1 MRFSEHF
8 QKKFIRWAST
18 ITCSVLAVLCRRRA
32 YAGLALSLV
41 AYTLGFIALI
51 SLCRALF
58 ADSLSVVIADA
69 TSTWVSVPDSQV
81 DLYRMLGMQEGSMA
95 DGLHQFRDL
104 SDYHAVVGFIEGPLV
119 WSAYGVGLVVIAALR
134 IHIVALDLDS
144 VIWAL
149 SQASTNN
156 GSEVQKADGGYIG
169 IPADSTA
176 DGDIISISVGSDYL
190 DCSVKY
196 GNVKFLEDESTS
208 DTLYFQGVS
217 AGKDNIV
224 ISENG
229 SDGVI
234 FREYAVIV
242 NDDLTVD
249 LYPESNGI
257 ALLDGGY
264 GINY

>member
-1 MRFSEHF
+1 MKRY
-8 QKKFIRWAST
+8 
-18 ITCSVLAVLCRRRA
+18 SVIGAM
-32 YAGLALSLV
+32 
-41 AYTLGFIALI
+41 ALI
-51 SLCRALF
+51 IVLTTCGAF
-58 ADSLSVVIADA
+58 TACGTDDTAVAGQGVTEQTADVSDITQAETAASDAAETSDDVSAPAEEENAADITDSTNIANVGESELTEEA
-69 TSTWVSVPDSQV
+69 ENKEASP
-81 DLYRMLGMQEGSMA
+81 EAAEEA
-95 DGLHQFRDL
+95 DGE
-104 SDYHAVVGFIEGPLV
+104 A
-119 WSAYGVGLVVIAALR
+119 
-134 IHIVALDLDS
+134 
-144 VIWAL
+144 
-149 SQASTNN
+149 
-156 GSEVQKADGGYIG
+156 QKADGVYIG

>member
-1 MRFSEHF
+1 MKRY
-8 QKKFIRWAST
+8 
-18 ITCSVLAVLCRRRA
+18 SVIGAM
-32 YAGLALSLV
+32 
-41 AYTLGFIALI
+41 ALI
-51 SLCRALF
+51 IVLTACGAFTACGTDDTAVAGQGVTEQTAEISDITQAEAAAETSADVSDK
-58 ADSLSVVIADA
+58 ADSANAEEENAADITDSTNIANVGESELTEEA
-69 TSTWVSVPDSQV
+69 ENKEASP
-81 DLYRMLGMQEGSMA
+81 EAAEEA
-95 DGLHQFRDL
+95 DGE
-104 SDYHAVVGFIEGPLV
+104 A
-119 WSAYGVGLVVIAALR
+119 
-134 IHIVALDLDS
+134 
-144 VIWAL
+144 
-149 SQASTNN
+149 
-156 GSEVQKADGGYIG
+156 QKADGGYIG

>member
-1 MRFSEHF
+1 MYYMKRY
-8 QKKFIRWAST
+8 
-18 ITCSVLAVLCRRRA
+18 SVIGAM
-32 YAGLALSLV
+32 
-41 AYTLGFIALI
+41 ALI
-51 SLCRALF
+51 IILTACGAFTACGTDDTAVAGQGVTEQTAEISDITQAEAAASDSDETSADVSDK
-58 ADSLSVVIADA
+58 ADSANAADITDSTNIANVGESELTEEA
-69 TSTWVSVPDSQV
+69 ENKEASP
-81 DLYRMLGMQEGSMA
+81 EAAEEA
-95 DGLHQFRDL
+95 DGE
-104 SDYHAVVGFIEGPLV
+104 A
-119 WSAYGVGLVVIAALR
+119 
-134 IHIVALDLDS
+134 
-144 VIWAL
+144 
-149 SQASTNN
+149 
-156 GSEVQKADGGYIG
+156 QKADGGYIG

-264 GINY
+264 DINY

>member
-1 MRFSEHF
+1 MYYMKRY
-8 QKKFIRWAST
+8 
-18 ITCSVLAVLCRRRA
+18 SVIGAM
-32 YAGLALSLV
+32 
-41 AYTLGFIALI
+41 ALI
-51 SLCRALF
+51 IVLTACGAFTACGTDDTAVAGQGVTEQTAEISDITQAETAASDSDETSDDVSANAEEENA
-58 ADSLSVVIADA
+58 ADITDSTNIANVGESELTEEA
-69 TSTWVSVPDSQV
+69 ENKEASP
-81 DLYRMLGMQEGSMA
+81 EAAEEA
-95 DGLHQFRDL
+95 DGE
-104 SDYHAVVGFIEGPLV
+104 A
-119 WSAYGVGLVVIAALR
+119 
-134 IHIVALDLDS
+134 
-144 VIWAL
+144 
-149 SQASTNN
+149 
-156 GSEVQKADGGYIG
+156 QKADGGYIG

>member
-1 MRFSEHF
+1 MKRY
-8 QKKFIRWAST
+8 
-18 ITCSVLAVLCRRRA
+18 SVIGAM
-32 YAGLALSLV
+32 
-41 AYTLGFIALI
+41 ALI
-51 SLCRALF
+51 IVLTACGAFTACGTNDTAVAGQDVTEQTAEISDITQAETAASDAAETTAAVSAPAGEENA
-58 ADSLSVVIADA
+58 ADITDSTNIANVGESELTEEA
-69 TSTWVSVPDSQV
+69 ENEEASP
-81 DLYRMLGMQEGSMA
+81 EAAEEA
-95 DGLHQFRDL
+95 DGE
-104 SDYHAVVGFIEGPLV
+104 A
-119 WSAYGVGLVVIAALR
+119 
-134 IHIVALDLDS
+134 
-144 VIWAL
+144 
-149 SQASTNN
+149 
-156 GSEVQKADGGYIG
+156 QKADGGYIG

-208 DTLYFQGVS
+208 DTLYFQGIS

-257 ALLDGGY
+257 APLDGGY

>member
-1 MRFSEHF
+1 M
-8 QKKFIRWAST
+8 KK
-18 ITCSVLAVLCRRRA
+18 
-32 YAGLALSLV
+32 
-41 AYTLGFIALI
+41 YTVIGAMALI
-51 SLCRALF
+51 IVLTACGAFTACGTDDTAVSGQDVTEQTAEVSDITQAETAASNVAETSADVSNK
-58 ADSLSVVIADA
+58 ADSANAEEENAGEIAD
-69 TSTWVSVPDSQV
+69 STDITDIVKTELTEKAENEEASP
-81 DLYRMLGMQEGSMA
+81 EAAEEA
-95 DGLHQFRDL
+95 DG
-104 SDYHAVVGFIEGPLV
+104 E
-119 WSAYGVGLVVIAALR
+119 
-134 IHIVALDLDS
+134 
-144 VIWAL
+144 
-149 SQASTNN
+149 T
-156 GSEVQKADGGYIG
+156 QKADGGYIG

-208 DTLYFQGVS
+208 DTLYFQGIS

-242 NDDLTVD
+242 NDDLTLD

>member
-1 MRFSEHF
+1 MKRY
-8 QKKFIRWAST
+8 
-18 ITCSVLAVLCRRRA
+18 SVIGAM
-32 YAGLALSLV
+32 
-41 AYTLGFIALI
+41 ALI
-51 SLCRALF
+51 IILTACGAFTACGTDDTAVAGQGVTEQTAEISDITQAEAAASG
-58 ADSLSVVIADA
+58 ADETSAAVSAPAEEENAADITDSTNIANVGESELTEEA
-69 TSTWVSVPDSQV
+69 ENKEASP
-81 DLYRMLGMQEGSMA
+81 EAAEEA
-95 DGLHQFRDL
+95 DGE
-104 SDYHAVVGFIEGPLV
+104 A
-119 WSAYGVGLVVIAALR
+119 
-134 IHIVALDLDS
+134 
-144 VIWAL
+144 
-149 SQASTNN
+149 
-156 GSEVQKADGGYIG
+156 QKADGGYIG

>member
-1 MRFSEHF
+1 MYYMKRY
-8 QKKFIRWAST
+8 
-18 ITCSVLAVLCRRRA
+18 SVIGAM
-32 YAGLALSLV
+32 
-41 AYTLGFIALI
+41 ALI
-51 SLCRALF
+51 IVLTACGAFTACGTDDTAVAGQGVTEQTADVSDITQAETAASDSDETSADVSDK
-58 ADSLSVVIADA
+58 ADSANAEEENAADIAD
-69 TSTWVSVPDSQV
+69 STNIANVGESELTEEAENKEASP
-81 DLYRMLGMQEGSMA
+81 EAAEEA
-95 DGLHQFRDL
+95 DGE
-104 SDYHAVVGFIEGPLV
+104 A
-119 WSAYGVGLVVIAALR
+119 
-134 IHIVALDLDS
+134 
-144 VIWAL
+144 
-149 SQASTNN
+149 
-156 GSEVQKADGGYIG
+156 QKADGGYIG

>member
-1 MRFSEHF
+1 MYYMKRY
-8 QKKFIRWAST
+8 
-18 ITCSVLAVLCRRRA
+18 SVIGAM
-32 YAGLALSLV
+32 
-41 AYTLGFIALI
+41 ALI
-51 SLCRALF
+51 IVLTACGAFTACGTDDTAVAGQGVTEQS
-58 ADSLSVVIADA
+58 ADVSDITQAEAAASGADETSAAVSAPAEEENAADITDSTNIANVGESELTEEA
-69 TSTWVSVPDSQV
+69 ENKEASP
-81 DLYRMLGMQEGSMA
+81 EAAEEA
-95 DGLHQFRDL
+95 DGE
-104 SDYHAVVGFIEGPLV
+104 A
-119 WSAYGVGLVVIAALR
+119 
-134 IHIVALDLDS
+134 
-144 VIWAL
+144 
-149 SQASTNN
+149 
-156 GSEVQKADGGYIG
+156 QKADGGYIG

>member
-1 MRFSEHF
+1 MYYMKRY
-8 QKKFIRWAST
+8 
-18 ITCSVLAVLCRRRA
+18 SVIGAM
-32 YAGLALSLV
+32 
-41 AYTLGFIALI
+41 ALI
-51 SLCRALF
+51 IVLTACGAFTACGTDDTAVAGQGVTEQTAEISDITQAEAAAETSADVSDK
-58 ADSLSVVIADA
+58 ADSANAEEENAADITDSTNIANVGETELTEEA
-69 TSTWVSVPDSQV
+69 ENKEASPEVA
-81 DLYRMLGMQEGSMA
+81 EEA
-95 DGLHQFRDL
+95 DGE
-104 SDYHAVVGFIEGPLV
+104 A
-119 WSAYGVGLVVIAALR
+119 
-134 IHIVALDLDS
+134 
-144 VIWAL
+144 
-149 SQASTNN
+149 
-156 GSEVQKADGGYIG
+156 QKGDGGYIG

-257 ALLDGGY
+257 APLDGGY

>member
-1 MRFSEHF
+1 M
-8 QKKFIRWAST
+8 
-18 ITCSVLAVLCRRRA
+18 
-32 YAGLALSLV
+32 
-41 AYTLGFIALI
+41 ALI
-51 SLCRALF
+51 IVLTACGAFTACGTDDTAVAGQGVTEQTADVSDITQAETVASDAAETSDDVSAPAEEENAADI
-58 ADSLSVVIADA
+58 ADSTNIANVGESELTEEA
-69 TSTWVSVPDSQV
+69 ENEEASP
-81 DLYRMLGMQEGSMA
+81 EAAEEA
-95 DGLHQFRDL
+95 DGE
-104 SDYHAVVGFIEGPLV
+104 A
-119 WSAYGVGLVVIAALR
+119 
-134 IHIVALDLDS
+134 
-144 VIWAL
+144 
-149 SQASTNN
+149 
-156 GSEVQKADGGYIG
+156 QKADGGYIG

>member
-1 MRFSEHF
+1 MKRY
-8 QKKFIRWAST
+8 
-18 ITCSVLAVLCRRRA
+18 SVIGAM
-32 YAGLALSLV
+32 
-41 AYTLGFIALI
+41 ALI
-51 SLCRALF
+51 IVLTACGAFTACGTDDTAVAGQGVTEQTAEISDITQAETAASDSDETSDDVSANAEEENA
-58 ADSLSVVIADA
+58 ADITDSTNIANVGESELTEEA
-69 TSTWVSVPDSQV
+69 ENKEASP
-81 DLYRMLGMQEGSMA
+81 EAAEEA
-95 DGLHQFRDL
+95 DGE
-104 SDYHAVVGFIEGPLV
+104 A
-119 WSAYGVGLVVIAALR
+119 
-134 IHIVALDLDS
+134 
-144 VIWAL
+144 
-149 SQASTNN
+149 
-156 GSEVQKADGGYIG
+156 QKADGGYIG

>member
-1 MRFSEHF
+1 MKR
-8 QKKFIRWAST
+8 
-18 ITCSVLAVLCRRRA
+18 
-32 YAGLALSLV
+32 
-41 AYTLGFIALI
+41 YTVIGAIALI
-51 SLCRALF
+51 IVLTACGAFTACGTNDTAVSGQGVTEQTAEASDITQAETVASDAAETSAAVSAPAEEENAGEI
-58 ADSLSVVIADA
+58 ADSAGTTDIAETELA
-69 TSTWVSVPDSQV
+69 
-81 DLYRMLGMQEGSMA
+81 EEA
-95 DGLHQFRDL
+95 DG
-104 SDYHAVVGFIEGPLV
+104 
-119 WSAYGVGLVVIAALR
+119 
-134 IHIVALDLDS
+134 
-144 VIWAL
+144 
-149 SQASTNN
+149 
-156 GSEVQKADGGYIG
+156 EVQKADGGYIG

>member
-1 MRFSEHF
+1 MKR
-8 QKKFIRWAST
+8 
-18 ITCSVLAVLCRRRA
+18 
-32 YAGLALSLV
+32 
-41 AYTLGFIALI
+41 YTVKRYTVIGAMALI
-51 SLCRALF
+51 IVLTACGAFTACGTNDTAVSGQGVTEQTAEASDITQAETVASDAAETSAAVSAPAEEENAGEI
-58 ADSLSVVIADA
+58 ADSAGTTDIAETELA
-69 TSTWVSVPDSQV
+69 
-81 DLYRMLGMQEGSMA
+81 EEA
-95 DGLHQFRDL
+95 DG
-104 SDYHAVVGFIEGPLV
+104 
-119 WSAYGVGLVVIAALR
+119 
-134 IHIVALDLDS
+134 
-144 VIWAL
+144 
-149 SQASTNN
+149 
-156 GSEVQKADGGYIG
+156 EVQKADGGYIG

-257 ALLDGGY
+257 ELLDGGY

>member
-1 MRFSEHF
+1 MKRY
-8 QKKFIRWAST
+8 
-18 ITCSVLAVLCRRRA
+18 SVIGAM
-32 YAGLALSLV
+32 
-41 AYTLGFIALI
+41 ALI
-51 SLCRALF
+51 IVLTACGAFTACGTDDTAVAGQGVTEQS
-58 ADSLSVVIADA
+58 ADVSDITQAETAASDAAETSDDVSANAEEENAADITDSTNIANVGETELTEEA
-69 TSTWVSVPDSQV
+69 ENKEASP
-81 DLYRMLGMQEGSMA
+81 EAAEEA
-95 DGLHQFRDL
+95 DGE
-104 SDYHAVVGFIEGPLV
+104 A
-119 WSAYGVGLVVIAALR
+119 
-134 IHIVALDLDS
+134 
-144 VIWAL
+144 
-149 SQASTNN
+149 
-156 GSEVQKADGGYIG
+156 QKADGGYIG

>member
-1 MRFSEHF
+1 MYYMKR
-8 QKKFIRWAST
+8 
-18 ITCSVLAVLCRRRA
+18 
-32 YAGLALSLV
+32 
-41 AYTLGFIALI
+41 YTVIGAIALI
-51 SLCRALF
+51 IVLTACGAFTACGTNDTAVSGQGVTEQTAEASDITQAETVASDAAETSADVSDK
-58 ADSLSVVIADA
+58 ADSANAEEENAADITDSINIANVGESELTEEA
-69 TSTWVSVPDSQV
+69 ENEEASP
-81 DLYRMLGMQEGSMA
+81 EAAEEA
-95 DGLHQFRDL
+95 DG
-104 SDYHAVVGFIEGPLV
+104 
-119 WSAYGVGLVVIAALR
+119 
-134 IHIVALDLDS
+134 
-144 VIWAL
+144 
-149 SQASTNN
+149 
-156 GSEVQKADGGYIG
+156 EVQKADGGYIG
-169 IPADSTA
+169 IPTDSTA

-196 GNVKFLEDESTS
+196 GNVKFLEDESNS

>member
-1 MRFSEHF
+1 MYHMKRY
-8 QKKFIRWAST
+8 
-18 ITCSVLAVLCRRRA
+18 SVIGAM
-32 YAGLALSLV
+32 
-41 AYTLGFIALI
+41 ALI
-51 SLCRALF
+51 IVLTACGAFTACGTDDTAVAGQGVTEQTAEISDITQAEAAASDSDETSADVSDK
-58 ADSLSVVIADA
+58 ADSANAEEENAADITDSTNIANVGETELTEA
-69 TSTWVSVPDSQV
+69 SENKEASP
-81 DLYRMLGMQEGSMA
+81 EAAEEA
-95 DGLHQFRDL
+95 DG
-104 SDYHAVVGFIEGPLV
+104 
-119 WSAYGVGLVVIAALR
+119 
-134 IHIVALDLDS
+134 
-144 VIWAL
+144 
-149 SQASTNN
+149 
-156 GSEVQKADGGYIG
+156 EVQKADGGYIG

>member
-1 MRFSEHF
+1 MKRHTV
-8 QKKFIRWAST
+8 IGA
-18 ITCSVLAVLCRRRA
+18 
-32 YAGLALSLV
+32 
-41 AYTLGFIALI
+41 IALI
-51 SLCRALF
+51 IVLTACGAFTACGTNDMAVSGQGVTEQTAE
-58 ADSLSVVIADA
+58 ASDITQAETVASDAAETSAAVSAPDEEEIAETELA
-69 TSTWVSVPDSQV
+69 EEAENEEASP
-81 DLYRMLGMQEGSMA
+81 EAAEEA
-95 DGLHQFRDL
+95 DG
-104 SDYHAVVGFIEGPLV
+104 
-119 WSAYGVGLVVIAALR
+119 
-134 IHIVALDLDS
+134 
-144 VIWAL
+144 
-149 SQASTNN
+149 
-156 GSEVQKADGGYIG
+156 EVQKADGGYIG

>member
-1 MRFSEHF
+1 MKRY
-8 QKKFIRWAST
+8 
-18 ITCSVLAVLCRRRA
+18 SVIGAM
-32 YAGLALSLV
+32 
-41 AYTLGFIALI
+41 ALI
-51 SLCRALF
+51 IVLTACGAFTACGTDDTAVAGQGVTEQS
-58 ADSLSVVIADA
+58 ADVSDITQAEAAASGADETSAAVSAPAEEENAADITDSTNIANVGESELTEEA
-69 TSTWVSVPDSQV
+69 ENKEASP
-81 DLYRMLGMQEGSMA
+81 EAAEEA
-95 DGLHQFRDL
+95 DGE
-104 SDYHAVVGFIEGPLV
+104 A
-119 WSAYGVGLVVIAALR
+119 
-134 IHIVALDLDS
+134 
-144 VIWAL
+144 
-149 SQASTNN
+149 
-156 GSEVQKADGGYIG
+156 QKADGGYIG

>member
-1 MRFSEHF
+1 MYYMKR
-8 QKKFIRWAST
+8 
-18 ITCSVLAVLCRRRA
+18 
-32 YAGLALSLV
+32 
-41 AYTLGFIALI
+41 YTVIGAIALI
-51 SLCRALF
+51 IVLTACGAFTACGTNDTAVTGQDVTEQTAEASDITQAETVASDAAETSAAVSAPAEEENAGEI
-58 ADSLSVVIADA
+58 ADSAGTTDIAETELA
-69 TSTWVSVPDSQV
+69 EEAENEEASP
-81 DLYRMLGMQEGSMA
+81 EAAEEA
-95 DGLHQFRDL
+95 DG
-104 SDYHAVVGFIEGPLV
+104 
-119 WSAYGVGLVVIAALR
+119 
-134 IHIVALDLDS
+134 
-144 VIWAL
+144 
-149 SQASTNN
+149 
-156 GSEVQKADGGYIG
+156 EVQKADGGYID

>member
-1 MRFSEHF
+1 MYYMKRY
-8 QKKFIRWAST
+8 
-18 ITCSVLAVLCRRRA
+18 SVIGAM
-32 YAGLALSLV
+32 
-41 AYTLGFIALI
+41 ALI
-51 SLCRALF
+51 IILTACGAFTACGTDDTAVAGQGVTEQTAEISDITQAEAAASG
-58 ADSLSVVIADA
+58 ADETSAAVSAPAEEENAADITDSTNIANVGETELTEEA
-69 TSTWVSVPDSQV
+69 ENKEASP
-81 DLYRMLGMQEGSMA
+81 EAAEEA
-95 DGLHQFRDL
+95 DGE
-104 SDYHAVVGFIEGPLV
+104 A
-119 WSAYGVGLVVIAALR
+119 
-134 IHIVALDLDS
+134 
-144 VIWAL
+144 
-149 SQASTNN
+149 
-156 GSEVQKADGGYIG
+156 QKADGGYIG

-208 DTLYFQGVS
+208 DTLYFQGIS

-264 GINY
+264 DINY

>member
-1 MRFSEHF
+1 MYYMKR
-8 QKKFIRWAST
+8 
-18 ITCSVLAVLCRRRA
+18 
-32 YAGLALSLV
+32 
-41 AYTLGFIALI
+41 YTVIGAMALI
-51 SLCRALF
+51 IVLTACGAFTACGTNDTAVSGQDVTEQTAEVSDITQAETSASDAAETSAAVSAPDEEENAAGNADI
-58 ADSLSVVIADA
+58 ADSTNIANVGETELTEEA
-69 TSTWVSVPDSQV
+69 ENKEASP
-81 DLYRMLGMQEGSMA
+81 EAAEEA
-95 DGLHQFRDL
+95 DGE
-104 SDYHAVVGFIEGPLV
+104 A
-119 WSAYGVGLVVIAALR
+119 
-134 IHIVALDLDS
+134 
-144 VIWAL
+144 
-149 SQASTNN
+149 
-156 GSEVQKADGGYIG
+156 QKADGGYIG

-176 DGDIISISVGSDYL
+176 DGDIISIYVGSDYL

-257 ALLDGGY
+257 APLDGGY

>member
-1 MRFSEHF
+1 M
-8 QKKFIRWAST
+8 KKPLPKLRKRLTVKFRRLTAAI
-18 ITCSVLAVLCRRRA
+18 SV
-32 YAGLALSLV
+32 S
-41 AYTLGFIALI
+41 
-51 SLCRALF
+51 
-58 ADSLSVVIADA
+58 
-69 TSTWVSVPDSQV
+69 PQ
-81 DLYRMLGMQEGSMA
+81 
-95 DGLHQFRDL
+95 
-104 SDYHAVVGFIEGPLV
+104 
-119 WSAYGVGLVVIAALR
+119 
-134 IHIVALDLDS
+134 
-144 VIWAL
+144 
-149 SQASTNN
+149 
-156 GSEVQKADGGYIG
+156 
-169 IPADSTA
+169 TA
-176 DGDIISISVGSDYL
+176 PQMGDIISISVGSDYL

-229 SDGVI
+229 SDGVV

>member
-1 MRFSEHF
+1 MKR
-8 QKKFIRWAST
+8 
-18 ITCSVLAVLCRRRA
+18 
-32 YAGLALSLV
+32 
-41 AYTLGFIALI
+41 YTVIGAMALI
-51 SLCRALF
+51 IVLTACGAFTACGTNDTAVAGQGVTEQTAEVSDITQAETAASNAAETSASVSTPAEAEEENAGEI
-58 ADSLSVVIADA
+58 ADSADI
-69 TSTWVSVPDSQV
+69 TDSHETK
-81 DLYRMLGMQEGSMA
+81 LTEKAENEEASPEAAEEA
-95 DGLHQFRDL
+95 DG
-104 SDYHAVVGFIEGPLV
+104 
-119 WSAYGVGLVVIAALR
+119 
-134 IHIVALDLDS
+134 
-144 VIWAL
+144 
-149 SQASTNN
+149 
-156 GSEVQKADGGYIG
+156 EVQKADGGYIG

>member
-1 MRFSEHF
+1 MKRHTV
-8 QKKFIRWAST
+8 IGA
-18 ITCSVLAVLCRRRA
+18 
-32 YAGLALSLV
+32 
-41 AYTLGFIALI
+41 IALI
-51 SLCRALF
+51 IVLTACGAFTACGTNDMAVSGQGVTEQTAEASDITQAETVASNAAETSAAVSAPAEEESAGEI
-58 ADSLSVVIADA
+58 ADSAGTTDIAETELA
-69 TSTWVSVPDSQV
+69 
-81 DLYRMLGMQEGSMA
+81 EEA
-95 DGLHQFRDL
+95 DG
-104 SDYHAVVGFIEGPLV
+104 
-119 WSAYGVGLVVIAALR
+119 
-134 IHIVALDLDS
+134 
-144 VIWAL
+144 
-149 SQASTNN
+149 
-156 GSEVQKADGGYIG
+156 EVQKADGGYIG

>member
-1 MRFSEHF
+1 MYYMKR
-8 QKKFIRWAST
+8 
-18 ITCSVLAVLCRRRA
+18 
-32 YAGLALSLV
+32 
-41 AYTLGFIALI
+41 YTVIGAIALI
-51 SLCRALF
+51 IVLTACGAFTACGTNDTAVSGQGVTEQTAEASDITQAETVASEEENAGEI
-58 ADSLSVVIADA
+58 ADSAGTTDIAETELA
-69 TSTWVSVPDSQV
+69 EEAENEEASP
-81 DLYRMLGMQEGSMA
+81 EAAEEA
-95 DGLHQFRDL
+95 DG
-104 SDYHAVVGFIEGPLV
+104 
-119 WSAYGVGLVVIAALR
+119 
-134 IHIVALDLDS
+134 
-144 VIWAL
+144 
-149 SQASTNN
+149 
-156 GSEVQKADGGYIG
+156 EVQKADGGYIG